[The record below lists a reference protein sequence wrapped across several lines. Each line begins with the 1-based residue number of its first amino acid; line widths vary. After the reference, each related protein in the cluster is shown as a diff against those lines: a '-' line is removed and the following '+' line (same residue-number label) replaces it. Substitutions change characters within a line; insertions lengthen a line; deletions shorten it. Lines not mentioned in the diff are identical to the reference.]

1 MIKVDHGN
9 ISMTGN
15 YPTLMA
21 ECTAMLCGIYESLLI
36 GSMGFSEEK
45 AQEILQDSLEKAIEH
60 HSRKNSDAKEE
71 KEKLEINIGGFKLGS
86 VDDFIGAI
94 LKVMGNEE

>member
-9 ISMTGN
+9 ISITGN
-15 YPTLMA
+15 FPLLMA
-21 ECTAMLCGIYESLLI
+21 ECTTVLCGIYEKVLI
-36 GSMGFSEEK
+36 ENMGFGAEK
-45 AQEILQDSLEKAIEH
+45 AQEILQDSLEKAIEY
-60 HSRKNSDAKEE
+60 HSRKNSDAKKE
-71 KEKLEINIGGFKLGS
+71 KEKLEINIGGIKLGS